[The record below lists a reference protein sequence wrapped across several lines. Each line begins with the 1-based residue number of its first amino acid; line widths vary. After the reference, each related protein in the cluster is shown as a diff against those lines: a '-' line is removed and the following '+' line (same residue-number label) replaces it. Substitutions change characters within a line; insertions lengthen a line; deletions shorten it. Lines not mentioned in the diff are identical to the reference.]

1 MDQRLADQQVNM
13 KSKYL
18 SVLGIVRSCCI
29 ATGLYNHGRSGA
41 RLVACLSV
49 LSVLSIAAQVSAG
62 NREVL
67 IDATKPQGHSEA
79 YDSRTEATQEQPM
92 LLPVIVRVTGY
103 GGYDAKAKNKANK
116 RLMAIRASRLD
127 AYRNLA
133 ERVYGFSVAGASTVK
148 DFMLE
153 SDRFATSVDS
163 VVRGAR
169 VVSISD
175 NPATGIETV
184 VELELPG
191 DFQRCLNKVNNF
203 KYHNDCLRP
212 MGSMG
217 ASVPSNHSLRRSSQ
231 EPPMQALYHLN

>member
-103 GGYDAKAKNKANK
+103 GGYDATAKNKANK
-116 RLMAIRASRLD
+116 RLMDI
-127 AYRNLA
+127 
-133 ERVYGFSVAGASTVK
+133 
-148 DFMLE
+148 
-153 SDRFATSVDS
+153 
-163 VVRGAR
+163 
-169 VVSISD
+169 
-175 NPATGIETV
+175 
-184 VELELPG
+184 
-191 DFQRCLNKVNNF
+191 
-203 KYHNDCLRP
+203 
-212 MGSMG
+212 
-217 ASVPSNHSLRRSSQ
+217 
-231 EPPMQALYHLN
+231 